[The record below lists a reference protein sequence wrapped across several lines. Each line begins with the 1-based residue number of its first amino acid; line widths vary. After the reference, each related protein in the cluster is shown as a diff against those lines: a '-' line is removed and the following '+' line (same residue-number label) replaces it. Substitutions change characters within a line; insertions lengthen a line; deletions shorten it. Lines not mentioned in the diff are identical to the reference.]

1 LRLEVDAGGIWFFDP
16 LSVRLTDVTVGTD
29 LCNYSGPAG
38 GYPAEAPWQI
48 PPEPEIKVFSVDP
61 THEYYMYL
69 HLVSTANFDG
79 PFSGFVRAT
88 VPVPAPGA
96 ILLGAV
102 GAGLTAGLRRRRML

>member
-1 LRLEVDAGGIWFFDP
+1 LRLEINADGIWDPDP
-16 LSVRLTDVTVGTD
+16 LSVRLTDVTLGTD
-29 LCNYSGPAG
+29 LYNYSGAAG
-38 GYPAEAPWQI
+38 GYLEEPPWQI
-48 PPEPEIKVFSVDP
+48 TTGPEIKVFSVDP

-69 HLVSTANFDG
+69 HLVSTAHRDG
-79 PFSGFVRAT
+79 PFSGFIRAT